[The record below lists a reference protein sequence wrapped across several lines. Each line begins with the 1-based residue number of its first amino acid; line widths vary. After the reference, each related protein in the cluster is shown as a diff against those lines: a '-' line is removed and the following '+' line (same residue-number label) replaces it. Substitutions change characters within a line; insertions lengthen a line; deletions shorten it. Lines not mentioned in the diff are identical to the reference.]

1 MRGRDRA
8 PLWAIIALAG
18 IWAFVAAPTVCAAEP
33 SGGPAVTLSPTIL
46 NFPSQLAT
54 TTSAAQT
61 ATLTNVGSQ
70 PLTITSIVLQGT
82 FSETNN
88 CPTSAALAASASCTI
103 TVTFMA
109 PNGGP
114 SVQPGLVEIADN
126 ASPGVQVISL
136 SGTVADFSLV
146 ASPTSS
152 TVSAGASATYTITAA
167 ASGGFNQAVSFT
179 CGALPTGASCSFSP
193 SSITPGTNPATATL
207 TVATTAHSLVAPS
220 PRRNPPGGHPNPWIM
235 GVLLGGLAGLFAVRK
250 CFAGPRLLVALA
262 MAMLLLGALAAGACG
277 GGSSGSGGSVATPA
291 GTYTVLITGSPAGG
305 SQQLGQPLDRHG
317 CSQLI
322 WGTQGIACGCAA
334 SKDRPKARLASG
346 SI

>member
-1 MRGRDRA
+1 MKGRNRGA
-8 PLWAIIALAG
+8 LWAIIALAG
-18 IWAFVAAPTVCAAEP
+18 VLAVVAAPALHAAES

-54 TTSAAQT
+54 TTSAGQT

-70 PLTITSIVLQGT
+70 PLTITGIVLQGT

-88 CPTSAALAASASCTI
+88 CPTSATLAAGASCTI

-114 SVQPGLVEIADN
+114 SVQPGLVEITDN
-126 ASPGVQVISL
+126 ASPGLQVISL

-152 TVSAGASATYTITAA
+152 TVSAGASATFTITAT

-193 SSITPGTNPATATL
+193 SSITPGTNPATAML
-207 TVATTAHSLVAPS
+207 TVATTAHSLVAPGW
-220 PRRNPPGGHPNPWIM
+220 RRNPPGGHRHPWIM
-235 GVLLGGLAGLFAVRK
+235 GLLLGGAASLFAVRK
-250 CFAGPRLLVALA
+250 RVAGSRLPVVLA
-262 MAMLLLGALAAGACG
+262 IAILLFGALATGACG

-291 GTYTVLITGSPAGG
+291 GTYTVLITGSPAVGA
-305 SQQLGQPLDRHG
+305 SSLANPLIVT
-317 CSQLI
+317 LVVN
-322 WGTQGIACGCAA
+322 
-334 SKDRPKARLASG
+334 
-346 SI
+346 